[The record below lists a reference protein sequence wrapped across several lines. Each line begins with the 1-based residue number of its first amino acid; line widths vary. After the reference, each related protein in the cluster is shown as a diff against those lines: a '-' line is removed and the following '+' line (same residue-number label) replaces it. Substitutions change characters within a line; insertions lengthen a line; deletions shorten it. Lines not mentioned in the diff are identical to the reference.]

1 MTSPESYFEDD
12 PVTTPV
18 AALCTRPEDDVVDI
32 PLPNVVSSD
41 SDKGKLVTEQQL
53 DRTLDHV
60 MSLAKKGEKGYGF
73 VDDVLVQYACDSLGD
88 SNQRVVVPTGR
99 RHQVLKL
106 AHSNLV
112 AGHFGFKKTFARI
125 SRHFLWPRMWGE
137 VKEFVQS
144 CAGCQRA
151 ARNDNSRAPLQPLPC
166 VSEPFQKVAF
176 DLVGPLPRTSSGN
189 KYILTMMCLYTK
201 YPEAIPLRKVDCT

>member
-1 MTSPESYFEDD
+1 
-12 PVTTPV
+12 
-18 AALCTRPEDDVVDI
+18 
-32 PLPNVVSSD
+32 
-41 SDKGKLVTEQQL
+41 
-53 DRTLDHV
+53 

-112 AGHFGFKKTFARI
+112 AGHFRFKKTFAHI
-125 SRHFLWPRMWGE
+125 SRRFLWPRMWGE
-137 VKEFVQS
+137 VKEFVRS

-151 ARNDNSRAPLQPLPC
+151 ARNDNSRAHYLAYLNPFRGSLLTLLGPCPARVVVINTSLP
-166 VSEPFQKVAF
+166 
-176 DLVGPLPRTSSGN
+176 
-189 KYILTMMCLYTK
+189 
-201 YPEAIPLRKVDCT
+201 